1 MLVTSVHLL
10 GNVTSLPAQA
20 KILTDLLFSKIV
32 FVFLDILEKSA
43 LRNQPVSGFHTLKSF
58 WPL

>member
-1 MLVTSVHLL
+1 MPVTSVHLP
-10 GNVTSLPAQA
+10 GNVTTLTVQA
-20 KILTDLLFSKIV
+20 KILSDPLFLKLSSS
-32 FVFLDILEKSA
+32 FLDILEKSV